1 MHTDHSL
8 VPCFRETL
16 PAELCLSPIPFC
28 SPVCAQPAEDESGGE
43 TLLRRDFATQPISA
57 PGRTREGFGGEKAA
71 RKSASLP
78 VPINHQITHQPII
91 AAQQSLRSASGSFSP
106 HRPTAAESESDSDP
120 YAAPA
125 PCRPQGVRE
134 AADTPPATHGPAT
147 LKAHG
152 QEARKAAFTLIEL
165 LVVIAIIAILAG
177 MLLPALNQARERA
190 RGSSCLGNLRQIG
203 AANQMYANDNDDM
216 FVIYCNDS
224 SSTNAKNAD
233 YWLGHLGA
241 ENYDLTR
248 SNLLGEY
255 YGDSPRVM
263 VCPGVVLKSKQGN
276 NGSGDELTGDL
287 TDLAGGGGYGYN
299 GNWLGQYVLNNVRY
313 NFKRSRMRHTSD
325 TVAFADCARSAM
337 GSRSYNPVRVTPL
350 LYCKQKPDG
359 SRYDSE
365 ASGTTHFRHGKMAN
379 ISWVDGHA
387 STEHPG
393 SINDDSAAQAELV
406 GYVGALNRDLY
417 NPMRDRDELE

>member
-1 MHTDHSL
+1 M
-8 VPCFRETL
+8 
-16 PAELCLSPIPFC
+16 
-28 SPVCAQPAEDESGGE
+28 
-43 TLLRRDFATQPISA
+43 
-57 PGRTREGFGGEKAA
+57 
-71 RKSASLP
+71 
-78 VPINHQITHQPII
+78 
-91 AAQQSLRSASGSFSP
+91 
-106 HRPTAAESESDSDP
+106 
-120 YAAPA
+120 
-125 PCRPQGVRE
+125 
-134 AADTPPATHGPAT
+134 
-147 LKAHG
+147 
-152 QEARKAAFTLIEL
+152 
-165 LVVIAIIAILAG
+165 IAIIAILAG